1 MRYLYYILGIFIL
14 ATAVFVAFIG
24 RDRASVEVSRPALVI
39 NDRIITQTELNERLT
54 DKPHDMTEEQYIDS
68 LIMQELLIQ
77 EALDR
82 DIHQEESFRRSVESF
97 YEQSLVKI
105 LLDRK
110 YQDFNPEVTDKEVE
124 EYKRLS
130 GMEIQF
136 TRRTYE
142 TRNNA
147 QNNQNP
153 SDVQTK
159 TSPFV
164 FLSDNLRFI
173 FLSLEPGQT
182 SGPRQTDEGY
192 VTYRLDQTRPL
203 KNPAPAAD
211 MDTQRI
217 RNLIADQKQEQLYD
231 KWAANLR
238 QQADIRRPR

>member
-14 ATAVFVAFIG
+14 ATAVFAFIG

-39 NDRIITQTELNERLT
+39 NDRIITEAEIDKRLA

-97 YEQSLVKI
+97 YEQSLVKT
-105 LLDRK
+105 LLDRQ
-110 YQDFNPEVTDKEVE
+110 YRDFNPEVTDREVE
-124 EYKRLS
+124 KYKRLS
-130 GMEIQF
+130 GMDVEF
-136 TRRTYE
+136 TRRTYN
-142 TRNNA
+142 TRSEA
-147 QNNQNP
+147 QNNENP
-153 SDVQTK
+153 SAVHSK
-159 TSPFV
+159 SSPFV
-164 FLSDNLRFI
+164 FLSDHLRFV
-173 FLSLEPGQT
+173 FLTLAPGQT
-182 SGPRQTDEGY
+182 SAPRQTDEGY

-203 KNPAPAAD
+203 KKPAPAAD

-217 RNLIADQKQEQLYD
+217 RNLIADQKQERLYD
-231 KWAANLR
+231 KWAENLR